1 MGGVIL
7 TIKEIYKGQK
17 IRNELGIPLEAQ
29 VILSVGEV
37 NKNKNHQVG
46 IKALARLN
54 NSSSYYVICGK
65 GPLEES
71 NRKLARELGVDN
83 RVIFT
88 GYRTDVD
95 EFYQMADVFLFPS
108 LREGLPVAV
117 IEAMASRLP
126 VVATLIRGSRD
137 LVNKNSLY
145 RTDDIEGISK
155 AMEKVKK
162 PITEYGISEYDIR
175 NVMEIMKEIY
185 NSL

>member
-1 MGGVIL
+1 M
-7 TIKEIYKGQK
+7 
-17 IRNELGIPLEAQ
+17 EAQ

-88 GYRTDVD
+88 GFRTDVD

>member
-1 MGGVIL
+1 M
-7 TIKEIYKGQK
+7 
-17 IRNELGIPLEAQ
+17 EAQ

-65 GPLEES
+65 GPLEEYNS
-71 NRKLARELGVDN
+71 KLARELGVDN

-95 EFYQMADVFLFPS
+95 EFYQMADAFLFPS

-117 IEAMASRLP
+117 MEAMASRLP
-126 VVATLIRGSRD
+126 VVATLIRVSRD
-137 LVNKNSLY
+137 LVNENALY
-145 RTDDIEGISK
+145 RPDDIEGIAK
-155 AMEKVKK
+155 AIEEVKK
-162 PITEYGISEYDIR
+162 PITEYGISEYEIK
-175 NVMEIMKEIY
+175 NVMKIMREIY

>member
-1 MGGVIL
+1 M
-7 TIKEIYKGQK
+7 
-17 IRNELGIPLEAQ
+17 EAQ

>member
-1 MGGVIL
+1 M
-7 TIKEIYKGQK
+7 
-17 IRNELGIPLEAQ
+17 EAQ
-29 VILSVGEV
+29 VIVSVGEV

-88 GYRTDVD
+88 GFRTDVD